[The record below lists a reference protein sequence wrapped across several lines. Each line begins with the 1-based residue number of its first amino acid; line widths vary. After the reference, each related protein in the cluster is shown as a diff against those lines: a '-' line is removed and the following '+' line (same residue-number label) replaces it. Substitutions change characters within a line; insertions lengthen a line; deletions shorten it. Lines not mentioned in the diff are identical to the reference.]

1 MYTCRRVGFATA
13 ISCLVAFALAIWPA
27 RLCGQ
32 APNNAMPAPL
42 PLEQALKKARV
53 NGKYAMLLRQFKVEK
68 DAEKYKDFSDE
79 GMRDARE
86 YAGQTD
92 LPKGHWVYV
101 SPYWYIWRDQTAKVM
116 GKRPWGPEQV
126 IGEPDALEGGDQ
138 QTAWAS
144 LTPDGQDEWL
154 LVEYAEPVV
163 PRSIHIYENYAP
175 GAVNRITAFR
185 LDGAEVEIWKGVD
198 PTSADDEKGISVIP
212 VKVDFK
218 TNRLKIYIDS
228 RNVPNWNEIDAV
240 GLRDADGKTHWVTAA
255 DASSTYAQQR
265 GVTPFVPE
273 TELLDRIT
281 RLETELR
288 QLKEQNNEMK
298 EMLKELKELLK
309 EKKKDR

>member
-1 MYTCRRVGFATA
+1 VASA
-13 ISCLVAFALAIWPA
+13 ISCLAALAIAVCPA
-27 RLCGQ
+27 LFGSQ
-32 APNNAMPAPL
+32 ATNDAMPAAL

-53 NGKYAMLLRQFKVEK
+53 NGKYAMLLRQFKAEK
-68 DAEKYKDFSDE
+68 DGEKYKDFSDE
-79 GMRDARE
+79 GMRDVRE
-86 YAGQTD
+86 HTGQTD
-92 LPKGHWVYV
+92 LPKGYWVYV
-101 SPYWYIWRDQTAKVM
+101 YPYWYIWRDQTAKVM
-116 GKRPWGPEQV
+116 AKRPWGPEQV

-175 GAVNRITAFR
+175 GAVNRITAFK
-185 LDGAEVEIWKGVD
+185 LDGSEVEIWKGVD
-198 PTSADDEKGISVIP
+198 PTSADDDKGVSVIP

-228 RNVPNWNEIDAV
+228 VNVPNWNEIDAV
-240 GLRDADGKTHWVTAA
+240 GLRDADGKTYWVTAA

-265 GVTPFVPE
+265 GVTPFVPDS
-273 TELLDRIT
+273 ELMDRIT
-281 RLETELR
+281 RMETELR

-298 EMLKELKELLK
+298 EMLKELKEMLK
-309 EKKKDR
+309 DKKKDR